1 VKYQVRGFNSL
12 LAHMNR
18 KRVAASLATLLFLV
32 GCGSNQDD
40 KENLTTTDKAYV
52 STLREE
58 ITGVKD
64 MSDGKLIALGL
75 EACASSDNGDDF
87 FKTVDKVSAYGLTES
102 DSSYLVGTAFAAYC
116 PNNVSKIGR

>member
-1 VKYQVRGFNSL
+1 
-12 LAHMNR
+12 MNR

>member
-1 VKYQVRGFNSL
+1 
-12 LAHMNR
+12 MNR

-32 GCGSNQDD
+32 GCDSNQD
-40 KENLTTTDKAYV
+40 NLTTTDKAYI

-64 MSDGKLIALGL
+64 MSDGKLIALGR

-87 FKTVDKVSAYGLTES
+87 FKTVDKVSNYGLTES
-102 DSSYLVGTAFAAYC
+102 DSAYLIGTAFAAYC
-116 PNNVSKIGR
+116 PNNVSKIGG